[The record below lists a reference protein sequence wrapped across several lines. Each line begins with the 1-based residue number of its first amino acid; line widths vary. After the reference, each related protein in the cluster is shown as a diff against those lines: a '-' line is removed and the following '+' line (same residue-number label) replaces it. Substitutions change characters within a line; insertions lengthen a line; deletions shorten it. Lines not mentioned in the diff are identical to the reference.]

1 MSELVIILVS
11 PQHPGNIGSIAR
23 AMTNMGLT
31 TLIAVN
37 PCEYRVDETYRL
49 GWGARERIDQM
60 IVCETL
66 DAALGMVDVA
76 VATTNRRRDNQAP
89 LLTPRE
95 LVPHV
100 QSLGALRVG
109 VVFGSET
116 NGLSNDEIGTCHFQS
131 HIPSAVSYPALNL
144 SQAVMIYAYEWHLA
158 QRVDPVYHLAPAAHS
173 DVERLYDTMGRAID
187 TLPFK
192 TRNGTVAFVNLFRR
206 LLGRTVLET
215 RDVRLLMKLFG
226 LIKKGAGSSP
236 TP

>member
-31 TLIAVN
+31 QLVAVS
-37 PCEYRVDETYRL
+37 PCEYRVDEAYRL
-49 GWGARERIDQM
+49 GWGARELIDQM
-60 IVCETL
+60 VVCDTL
-66 DAALGMVDVA
+66 EDALGMVDVA
-76 VATTNRRRDNQAP
+76 VATTNRRRENQAP
-89 LLTPRE
+89 LWTPRE

-116 NGLSNDEIGTCHFQS
+116 NGLSNEALLKCHFQS

-144 SQAVMIYAYEWHLA
+144 SQAVMIYAYEWYVA
-158 QRVDPVYHLAPAAHS
+158 QRVAPVYDLTPAPHA
-173 DVERLYDTMGRAID
+173 DVERLYGTMGRAIE

-192 TRNGTVAFVNLFRR
+192 TRNGTRAFVNLFRR
-206 LLGRTVLET
+206 LLGRTVLEA

-226 LIKKGAGSSP
+226 LIEKAG
-236 TP
+236 